1 MEIAAALLCDAA
13 TVREGLLHVLGGA
26 ITRVWSPALPAP
38 LRVALA
44 AVIELAQE
52 ETALPHELQVEV
64 FDPDGTLIGMVMGG
78 FQTAPNERLEPG
90 EHVLVPVALD
100 LRMVGTNRFGCH
112 VLRLRLDAG
121 IVEREMRMW
130 LLHTDE
136 RDLPGVR

>member
-26 ITRVWSPALPAP
+26 ITRVWSPGLPAP
-38 LRVALA
+38 LGVALA

-52 ETALPHELQVEV
+52 ETAVPHELQVEV

-90 EHVLVPVALD
+90 EHVLVPVRSTYEWSGL
-100 LRMVGTNRFGCH
+100 T
-112 VLRLRLDAG
+112 VLAVTSFACNSTRASSN
-121 IVEREMRMW
+121 ER
-130 LLHTDE
+130 
-136 RDLPGVR
+136 